1 MMTRCFNRIMVEPKA
16 RPLSI
21 KARVRIDYFPI
32 NTDLDSDYSYYTPNA
47 AVVTAVC
54 GSIYKILQVVLTL
67 CSRLICSLF
76 LLFKCRFKFGKFS

>member
-54 GSIYKILQVVLTL
+54 GSIYKILRSSSDT
-67 CSRLICSLF
+67 
-76 LLFKCRFKFGKFS
+76 LFKTNMYFVFTFQM